1 MILLLAGIF
10 VLMNIFSGI
19 YVWLQGR
26 KKEIVLRKMAG
37 AARGQIY
44 GWLLRDF
51 FLFFTGSFAVAVILV
66 WGIIWGSSHY
76 NVSPALSLL
85 IGNDLEWQG
94 VALSFG
100 AVGLLC
106 TVMVSGFMR
115 HYFKKQIIQLVH

>member
-1 MILLLAGIF
+1 
-10 VLMNIFSGI
+10 
-19 YVWLQGR
+19 
-26 KKEIVLRKMAG
+26 MAG

-51 FLFFTGSFAVAVILV
+51 FLFFTGSFAVSVILV

-100 AVGLLC
+100 AVGLLWYRDGKWFYE
-106 TVMVSGFMR
+106 TLF
-115 HYFKKQIIQLVH
+115 